1 MTRRLP
7 IASALLV
14 VLVVLAPLFGVR
26 GAQATDYWVSPSG
39 NDAAGGLSQG
49 TAWATLMHAAGQ
61 VGPGDTV
68 HVQPGSYQGFYL
80 DTGGTPGQPITFVA
94 TGAGVAITSDN
105 PITPDGINIEGA
117 DHVVID
123 GFTVNGRTR
132 AGIRAALSN
141 FVTIRN
147 CTAGNNGRWGIF
159 TGFTNDLI
167 VENNETY
174 GSVLEHGI
182 YVSNS
187 CDRPTVRGNLVHDN
201 FANGIHL
208 NGDASQ
214 GGDGWIEDA
223 LIEDNVI
230 YGNGVGGGSG
240 INGDGLVNSVIR
252 NNLLYDNHA
261 SGISLY
267 RIDGATGATGNV
279 VVNNTVINAS
289 NARWCVNINNGS
301 TGNTLRNNILYN
313 QHSFRGVITIDA
325 SSRPGFSS
333 DYNAVTS
340 RFSSDGGN
348 TVIALAPWQALGY
361 DTSSFVA
368 TPAQLFVTAGV
379 DFHLAPTSPAIDAG
393 TAAYAPSSDLDGAP
407 RPVGGGYDAGA
418 YEAQLLE
425 CGDGNVDPGEQCGEA
440 GLTCSDPCTLCSG
453 CICVLAAPVCG
464 DALVCGAEQC
474 ESDGDCAGGQSCESC
489 ACVNAP
495 TCTSGVPVSKPSLK
509 LTSDPLRLKA
519 RGDVVVSLPWLGVDP
534 AVNGVRIVA
543 DHPSEAPRFDLL
555 VPGGPGWSVT
565 ADGKKWRYRDAS
577 GAADGVT
584 AVLVRDLSAK
594 VPGLIRWSIKAEG
607 APASLPSPDA
617 VRLTAVLGD
626 ANECGGTTFA
636 GPTGVKPRCAG
647 GADRLSCR

>member
-7 IASALLV
+7 VASAVLV
-14 VLVVLAPLFGVR
+14 VLVVLAPLVGVR

-39 NDAAGGLSQG
+39 NDAASGLSQG
-49 TAWATLMHAAGQ
+49 NAWATLMHAAGQ

-80 DTGGTPGQPITFVA
+80 DTSGTQAQPITFVA
-94 TGAGVAITSDN
+94 NGAGVAITADN
-105 PITPDGINIEGA
+105 PITPDGINVEGA

-123 GFTVNGRTR
+123 GFAVNGRTR

-147 CTAGNNGRWGIF
+147 CTTGDNGRWGIF
-159 TGFTNDLI
+159 TGFTDDLV

-240 INGDGLVNSVIR
+240 INGDGLINSVIR

-289 NARWCVNINNGS
+289 NARWCININNGS

-313 QHSFRGVITIDA
+313 EHSFRGVITIDA

-333 DYNAVTS
+333 DYNAVMS

-348 TVIALAPWQALGY
+348 TVIGLSAWQALGY

-368 TPAQLFVTAGV
+368 TPAQLFVSPGV
-379 DFHLAPTSPAIDAG
+379 DFHLAPASPAIDAG
-393 TAAYAPSSDLDGAP
+393 TSAYAPSDDLDGAP

-425 CGDGNVDPGEQCGEA
+425 CGRRQCR
-440 GLTCSDPCTLCSG
+440 S
-453 CICVLAAPVCG
+453 
-464 DALVCGAEQC
+464 
-474 ESDGDCAGGQSCESC
+474 
-489 ACVNAP
+489 
-495 TCTSGVPVSKPSLK
+495 
-509 LTSDPLRLKA
+509 R
-519 RGDVVVSLPWLGVDP
+519 R
-534 AVNGVRIVA
+534 
-543 DHPSEAPRFDLL
+543 
-555 VPGGPGWSVT
+555 
-565 ADGKKWRYRDAS
+565 
-577 GAADGVT
+577 
-584 AVLVRDLSAK
+584 
-594 VPGLIRWSIKAEG
+594 
-607 APASLPSPDA
+607 A
-617 VRLTAVLGD
+617 VRRARADLQRSVHAV
-626 ANECGGTTFA
+626 
-636 GPTGVKPRCAG
+636 
-647 GADRLSCR
+647 